1 VTCLS
6 EQGAG
11 YLFRLKLLLLPAALA
26 IGPVGQAGAD
36 DPGTLCAFGE
46 VSRPSASVSQRQG
59 AAAAIEASCAQGDT
73 IFVDTALA
81 ALLCDLSK
89 PSMTFNSF
97 AICVYRGAPRALKT
111 PEAPAER

>member
-1 VTCLS
+1 MS
-6 EQGAG
+6 
-11 YLFRLKLLLLPAALA
+11 FRTGCRVPFWLKSLLLPAALA

-97 AICVYRGAPRALKT
+97 AICVVTVHGPARPTGAELPVTLQ
-111 PEAPAER
+111 